1 MLADKAMVMLAQPSM
16 VPALSSHNDGQN
28 RSVMGSF
35 IAYHKCCNRNRTR
48 HRRVILKEWGL
59 SLMSLLIHRVI

>member
-16 VPALSSHNDGQN
+16 APTLSSHNDGQN

-35 IAYHKCCNRNRTR
+35 IAYKCCRRNRTR